1 MNTDA
6 MRAAQALRTAL
17 DGRYSFKRRPSIATI
32 TSVSKD
38 AAGHVIGAVGVVE
51 KLANVS
57 IGVGFNAPIAK
68 NSQVMV
74 ENRGTVTKPDWR
86 MAGALGGGGVSVP
99 GYFGT
104 PAGVPVVTPAGI
116 IPSNTNLFVNPGFD
130 LKHPAHKQPIG
141 WKSSEQTHLVG
152 EMGED

>member
-17 DGRYSFKRRPSIATI
+17 DGRYSFKRRPSVATI

-38 AAGHVIGAVGVVE
+38 SAGRVIGAVAVVE

-57 IGVGFNAPIAK
+57 ITVGLNAAIAK
-68 NSQVMV
+68 NSQVIV
-74 ENRGTVTKPDWR
+74 ENRGTVTRPDWH
-86 MAGALGGGGVSVP
+86 MTTSGGGVTVP
-99 GYFGT
+99 GYFST
-104 PAGVPVVTPAGI
+104 PGGVPIVTPAGI
-116 IPSNTNLFVNPGFD
+116 IPPNTNLLVNPGFD